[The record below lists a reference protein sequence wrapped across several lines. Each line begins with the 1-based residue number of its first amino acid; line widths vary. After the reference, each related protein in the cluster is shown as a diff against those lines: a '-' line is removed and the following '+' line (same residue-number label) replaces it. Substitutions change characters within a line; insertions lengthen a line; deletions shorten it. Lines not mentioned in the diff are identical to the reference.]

1 LRIDTVPNKW
11 VLEIGP
17 SVGII
22 SLSTSKNVHVPRSNH
37 IIAAARIL
45 EIEECICNVS
55 NPGEERFQIFDLEI
69 ACVISPVC
77 MIDNGLVRR
86 SSAHRVDLNGKVM
99 NVLALEA
106 QCNGRFEEVLLG

>member
-17 SVGII
+17 SVGI
-22 SLSTSKNVHVPRSNH
+22 SLSTSKNVLHVPRSNY

-45 EIEECICNVS
+45 EIKECICNVS
-55 NPGEERFQIFDLEI
+55 NPGEERLQIFDLEI

-86 SSAHRVDLNGKVM
+86 SSAHRGGQFKV
-99 NVLALEA
+99 VL
-106 QCNGRFEEVLLG
+106 